1 MGTAASA
8 CWRTFRSDA
17 SDRQFACH
25 GRNSAK
31 PGKYE
36 LLANVIAG
44 SEFLVSV
51 CFIRAKIER
60 SLLRSVLA
68 QFSHLVHDARN
79 GFLLLPLILS
89 LCFVP
94 LSLLPRV
101 LFFALC
107 ECRSASW
114 HLYPLASV
122 CLSPTGIWQPN
133 RDILSPRKLHLSTQ
147 HGASHAELRGFVKYG
162 RSSAKFL
169 GRGGEELHAT
179 R

>member
-133 RDILSPRKLHLSTQ
+133 RTCLVLDNSARKIALLMQKSEALRSTAAAQ
-147 HGASHAELRGFVKYG
+147 PSFSGVEVKN
-162 RSSAKFL
+162 SML
-169 GRGGEELHAT
+169 LVND
-179 R
+179 